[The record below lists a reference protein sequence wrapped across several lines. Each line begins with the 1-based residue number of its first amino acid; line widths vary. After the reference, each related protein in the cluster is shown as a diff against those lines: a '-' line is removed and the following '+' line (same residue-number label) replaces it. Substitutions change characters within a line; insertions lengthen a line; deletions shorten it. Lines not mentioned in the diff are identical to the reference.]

1 MKIEVGD
8 VIKTPHRRLIVVK
21 VYDIYVVAK
30 DMDLG
35 TGKEK
40 YLYESI
46 IHICT
51 NQTWSLKKVTKHLD
65 MTALEDL

>member
-1 MKIEVGD
+1 
-8 VIKTPHRRLIVVK
+8 
-21 VYDIYVVAK
+21 
-30 DMDLG
+30 MDLG

-46 IHICT
+46 IRICT